1 MWRLRKADEGHQ
13 AKQERRR
20 GDNGHHQE
28 ELHDFVVI
36 EPAVETAVHVRSIVI
51 SLWRFPY
58 PSAVEFFARVK
69 LPAHRY
75 FGSAVSAA
83 AISSA
88 IRNACAPPRCA
99 IHAAPLHLRRNARSL
114 RQRPPTSPI
123 AWSM

>member
-36 EPAVETAVHVRSIVI
+36 EPAVEAAVHVHSIVI

-58 PSAVEFFARVK
+58 PSAVEFFTRVK
-69 LPAHRY
+69 LTAHRY

-88 IRNACAPPRCA
+88 IRNALCATSVRNSCSTTTLTA
-99 IHAAPLHLRRNARSL
+99 QRQVTAGNAR
-114 RQRPPTSPI
+114 
-123 AWSM
+123 